1 MSLPTKPYKKNKKKD
16 DKIETPKEQS
26 PDISLSK
33 VDNNPTK
40 KIYTKIEPKKPSEPL
55 QRKDVRKRRP
65 QRPATITTDIYVS
78 TRSNFNGQLFRAK
91 KLLMTDGHPSI
102 TIHGLGAAIQNTVQ
116 IVDDIIPDDDDKD
129 LESQTRQ
136 NSAVH
141 IQVSLKD
148 DVKKYVSNKK
158 NFPSVKR

>member
-26 PDISLSK
+26 LDVPSPK
-33 VDNNPTK
+33 VDEIPTK
-40 KIYTKIEPKKPSEPL
+40 KNYTKIKISEPL
-55 QRKDVRKRRP
+55 QRKDVRKRKP
-65 QRPATITTDIYVS
+65 QRPATVTTDIYVS

-129 LESQTRQ
+129 IESQTRH

-141 IQVSLKD
+141 IQVSLKE
-148 DVKKYVSNKK
+148 DVKRYVSNKR
-158 NFPSVKR
+158 NFPSAKR